1 MQFSSVTSTTFPAV
15 YQSFLD
21 RMDVL
26 NFDLGWILSTG
37 CIANINF
44 HGRMLMST
52 LGPITVMMMI
62 WGTYTVAVD
71 RYSESEETLRRIR
84 HKHISAVIL
93 VTFLVYSSVS
103 SAVLQMFDC
112 QDLDDGNNYLRADY
126 SILCDS
132 PKHRALQ
139 VYAGVMVIIYPVGIP
154 ALYSM
159 LLFRNRSV
167 LTDENGRGSDNN
179 VQSTSNL
186 WKPYKPSRFYYE
198 VVECARRILLTGV
211 AMLSED
217 DTAAK
222 IAATSMIAV
231 IFMVVVEVL
240 APYESR
246 LDVWVSRAGHAVV
259 FTSMYFALL
268 LKVDVS
274 NERQA
279 SQRAFEAIL
288 VTTHL
293 GMFSA
298 VFIEIMVTA
307 WSSLKPIGHCQPRRC
322 FRFRRNRT
330 PPVDHFELEP
340 SVKVEEGQY

>member
-1 MQFSSVTSTTFPAV
+1 
-15 YQSFLD
+15 
-21 RMDVL
+21 MDVL
-26 NFDLGWILSTG
+26 NFDLGWILSSG
-37 CIANINF
+37 CIVDVNF

-52 LGPITVMMMI
+52 IGPITVVMMI
-62 WGTYTVAVD
+62 WGTYTVAVA
-71 RYSESEETLRRIR
+71 RHRESEETLRRIR
-84 HKHISAVIL
+84 HKHMSALIL

-112 QDLDDGNNYLRADY
+112 EDLDDGNNYFRADY
-126 SILCDS
+126 TILCDS
-132 PKHRALQ
+132 PKHRALE
-139 VYAGVMVIIYPVGIP
+139 VYAGVMAIIYPVGIP
-154 ALYSM
+154 ALYSL

-167 LTDENGRGSDNN
+167 LTDKNRRESDVS

-222 IAATSMIAV
+222 IAATFMIAA
-231 IFMVVVEVL
+231 IFMVVLEVL

-279 SQRAFEAIL
+279 SQKAFEAIL
-288 VTTHL
+288 VTTHV
-293 GMFSA
+293 GMFS
-298 VFIEIMVTA
+298 
-307 WSSLKPIGHCQPRRC
+307 
-322 FRFRRNRT
+322 
-330 PPVDHFELEP
+330 
-340 SVKVEEGQY
+340 SVLT